1 MNITLL
7 LELQPWISFRL
18 QVFLILI
25 LLCLEDLALKQQDL
39 VE

>member
-1 MNITLL
+1 MNIMLL
-7 LELQPWISFRL
+7 LELQAWILVSL
-18 QVFLILI
+18 QVFIILI